1 MQCEPKVHV
10 NALNEVARQPAK
22 RLHTIPLRFFS
33 LFLHPLTPTR
43 KLKKMCAYNL
53 QHLFGSLSNVIIC
66 SGAEVMKT
74 PKTLTRSVQN

>member
-22 RLHTIPLRFFS
+22 TLHTIPLRFFS

-43 KLKKMCAYNL
+43 KLKK
-53 QHLFGSLSNVIIC
+53 NVC
-66 SGAEVMKT
+66 VQ
-74 PKTLTRSVQN
+74 LTAFVWKSEQCDYLLWS